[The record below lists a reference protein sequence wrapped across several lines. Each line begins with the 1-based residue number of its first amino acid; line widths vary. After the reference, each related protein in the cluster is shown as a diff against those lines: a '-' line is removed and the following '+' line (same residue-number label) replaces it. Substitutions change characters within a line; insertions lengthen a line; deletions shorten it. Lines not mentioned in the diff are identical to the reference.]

1 MKVEEVFNKL
11 KPEYRELIVKVGNRL
26 NPESEEDKAFIEA
39 LITLYYLE
47 QKEGFLSKLIKEI
60 GEEWIKYEK
69 EKLKAKK
76 LSPPK
81 TISVWNVK
89 IR

>member
-1 MKVEEVFNKL
+1 MKVEEVFNNL

-26 NPESEEDKAFIEA
+26 NPESEEDKCFIEA

-60 GEEWIKYEK
+60 GEEWINYEK

>member
-60 GEEWIKYEK
+60 GEEWIKYEE